1 MKNVKE
7 VKKLNKILEKETEQR
22 EFQKYITY
30 YFLKKG
36 QSKSLSTKKKEQD
49 HKMQEKADK
58 LGEIENQ
65 NEEKRKELI
74 KKMNKMDKKRAEYIK
89 LKDEK
94 MNEDKIRR
102 KEKEK
107 ILDNRKKEMNKEE
120 DEKRKEVLEYQT
132 DLVHRSMNKTKRNT
146 RKNNSSLNSISNQ
159 IALQNNLTIFNKKLN
174 FLKSQSVTKKT
185 LGEKIKMYKEIKRK
199 EAEKL
204 KREKEEE
211 MLYKGH

>member
-65 NEEKRKELI
+65 KEEKRKELI
-74 KKMNKMDKKRAEYIK
+74 KKMNKMDKKREEYMK
-89 LKDEK
+89 LKNEK

-102 KEKEK
+102 KEKKK
-107 ILDNRKKEMNKEE
+107 ILDDRKNEMNKEE

-159 IALQNNLTIFNKKLN
+159 IALKNNLTIFNKKLN

>member
-1 MKNVKE
+1 VKNVKE

-74 KKMNKMDKKRAEYIK
+74 KKMNKMDKKREEYMK
-89 LKDEK
+89 LKNEK

-102 KEKEK
+102 KENKK
-107 ILDNRKKEMNKEE
+107 ILDDRKNERNEEE

-159 IALQNNLTIFNKKLN
+159 IALKNNLTIFNKKLN

>member
-74 KKMNKMDKKRAEYIK
+74 KKMNKMDKKREEYMK
-89 LKDEK
+89 LKNEK

-102 KEKEK
+102 KEKKK
-107 ILDNRKKEMNKEE
+107 ILDDRKNEMNKEE

-159 IALQNNLTIFNKKLN
+159 IALKNNLTIFNKKLN

>member
-74 KKMNKMDKKRAEYIK
+74 KKMNKMDKKRAEYMK

-107 ILDNRKKEMNKEE
+107 NLEDRIKEMNKEE

-132 DLVHRSMNKTKRNT
+132 DLVYRSMNKTKRNT

-159 IALQNNLTIFNKKLN
+159 IELKNNLTIFNKKLN

>member
-1 MKNVKE
+1 
-7 VKKLNKILEKETEQR
+7 
-22 EFQKYITY
+22 
-30 YFLKKG
+30 
-36 QSKSLSTKKKEQD
+36 
-49 HKMQEKADK
+49 
-58 LGEIENQ
+58 
-65 NEEKRKELI
+65 
-74 KKMNKMDKKRAEYIK
+74 
-89 LKDEK
+89 

-102 KEKEK
+102 KEKKK
-107 ILDNRKKEMNKEE
+107 ILDDRKNEMNKEE

-159 IALQNNLTIFNKKLN
+159 IALKNNLTIFNKKLN

>member
-1 MKNVKE
+1 VKNVKE

-36 QSKSLSTKKKEQD
+36 QSKCLSTKKKEQD

-74 KKMNKMDKKRAEYIK
+74 KKMNKMDKKREEYMK
-89 LKDEK
+89 LKNEK

-102 KEKEK
+102 KEKKK
-107 ILDNRKKEMNKEE
+107 ILDDRKNEMNKEE

-159 IALQNNLTIFNKKLN
+159 IALKNNLTIFNKKLN

>member
-1 MKNVKE
+1 MKNVKQ
-7 VKKLNKILEKETEQR
+7 VKKINKRLEKETEQR

-36 QSKSLSTKKKEQD
+36 QSKSLSNKKKEQD

-74 KKMNKMDKKRAEYIK
+74 KKMNKMDKKRAEYMK
-89 LKDEK
+89 LKEGK
-94 MNEDKIRR
+94 INEEKIRR
-102 KEKEK
+102 IEKEK
-107 ILDNRKKEMNKEE
+107 KIEDRIKKMNNEE

-132 DLVHRSMNKTKRNT
+132 DLVYRSMNKTKRNA
-146 RKNNSSLNSISNQ
+146 RKINSSLNSISNQ
-159 IALQNNLTIFNKKLN
+159 IALKNNLPIFNKKLSI
-174 FLKSQSVTKKT
+174 LKSQSVTKKT
-185 LGEKIKMYKEIKRK
+185 LEEKIKMFKEIKRK
-199 EAEKL
+199 EAERL